1 MKTEWVCTWSLIP
14 ASEKYVEKYSSARE
28 AKTAMAQRIAEYFDL
43 KPYLNRMRKEKDPDY
58 KEAADYLEKF
68 LSCLSFEE
76 CAEYSMP
83 GLSGPVECYGYED
96 EFSWSC
102 DYQHCP
108 FFSARESSYDDE
120 PGLFIGFCYQ
130 NPPKVKTP
138 QVTGINIHIV
148 ERIDYGG
155 SANPFLVLWALGE
168 DPRTQNQISK
178 KISEQWD
185 ASIERKAVGRH
196 LQLLQDLG
204 FPVQHCPEG
213 YYCGG
218 EPGEPR
224 TDIQYNSSAYP
235 FLILQVLDCT
245 PKTQTAIIKEIQRKY
260 GNKIDR
266 KAVVRNLELLNDLGY
281 KIQRSNGGYYIS
293 K

>member
-1 MKTEWVCTWSLIP
+1 MKTKWVCTWSLIP
-14 ASEKYVEKYSSARE
+14 GSARYVEKYSSERE
-28 AKTAMAQRIAEYFDL
+28 AKAAMIQRIAEHFDL
-43 KPYLNRMRKEKDPDY
+43 QPYISRMRKEKDEDFHD
-58 KEAADYLEKF
+58 AADYLEKF
-68 LSCLSFEE
+68 LSCLSFAE

-83 GLSGPVECYGYED
+83 GLSGPVECYGSED

-102 DYQHCP
+102 NYQHCP
-108 FFSARESSYDDE
+108 SFSARESSYDDE

-138 QVTGINIHIV
+138 QATGINIHIV

-168 DPRTQNQISK
+168 DPQTQNQISK
-178 KISEQWD
+178 KILEKRD

-204 FPVQHCPEG
+204 FPVQHCPDG
-213 YYCGG
+213 YYYAG
-218 EPGEPR
+218 EPNTPR
-224 TDIQYNSSAYP
+224 TDIKYSSSAYP
-235 FLILQVLDCT
+235 LLILQVLDCT
-245 PKTQTAIIKEIQRKY
+245 PKTQTAIIKEIQEKY
-260 GNKIDR
+260 GKKIDR
-266 KAVVRNLELLNDLGY
+266 KAVVRNLELLNDFGY
-281 KIQRSNGGYYIS
+281 KIQRSNGGYYIG